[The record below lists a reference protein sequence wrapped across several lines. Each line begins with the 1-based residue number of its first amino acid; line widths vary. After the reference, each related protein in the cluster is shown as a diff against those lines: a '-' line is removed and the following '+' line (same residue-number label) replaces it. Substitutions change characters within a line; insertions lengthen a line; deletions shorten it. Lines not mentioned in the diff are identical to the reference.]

1 MNVELFWTG
10 TSLILVWQVVSFA
23 IRKIGEEIALR
34 QLGISSWDEEFEV
47 DFAPDSKMTKKK

>member
-10 TSLILVWQVVSFA
+10 VALLAVWQVFSFV

-34 QLGISSWDEEFEV
+34 QLGFSSWDEEFEV
-47 DFAPDSKMTKKK
+47 AFAPAKKVAKKK

>member
-10 TSLILVWQVVSFA
+10 TALILVWQVVSFA

-47 DFAPDSKMTKKK
+47 DFDPNSKMMKNK